1 MGRVAAPS
9 PERVTYRQVLA
20 VREFRALFLADGLSV
35 LGDQVARLAV
45 AYLVY
50 ERSGSP
56 LAAAATYAVS
66 YLTWLVG
73 GPLLSALPDRH
84 SRRGVMIACDV
95 ARMLLVAALALPGL
109 PLWVFFL
116 VLAVVGLLAPP
127 FDSARSALVADILEG
142 EQYVVGNALSNAVAQ
157 AGQVAGFVA
166 GGALVAAIGVQGA
179 LLADAVTFAISA
191 AVLLL
196 VVRRRPEPTR
206 SGEVRTSL
214 LAEALAGARLV
225 AGTPRLRRLLGWG
238 ALSFTAVIG
247 PEGLAVAV
255 SQQRGGGALAA
266 GILTAAVPAGFL
278 LGSAALLRVPAERR
292 ERLFPLLMVL
302 ACVPLMLTP
311 LADGLV
317 LIAVLWVV
325 AGCGNALQLIAN
337 SAYVQA
343 VPPQLRARAFGVA
356 GTVLMA
362 VQGLALLA
370 TGALAEVLDP
380 RTAVA
385 IGAAASL
392 ALVPLLARGG
402 ISRAAAAQ
410 ASPVVSRTG
419 FR

>member
-1 MGRVAAPS
+1 MGSVAAPS

-20 VREFRALFLADGLSV
+20 VPEFRALFLADGLSV

-84 SRRGVMIACDV
+84 SRRRVMIACDV
-95 ARMLLVAALALPGL
+95 ARMLLVAALAVPGL

-116 VLAVVGLLAPP
+116 VLGVVGLLAPP

-142 EQYVVGNALSNAVAQ
+142 EQYVVGNALSNAVTQ

-179 LLADAVTFAISA
+179 LLADAATFAISA

-196 VVRRRPEPTR
+196 VVRRRPQPAR

-225 AGTPRLRRLLGWG
+225 AGAPRLRRLLGWG

-255 SQQRGGGALAA
+255 SQQRGDGALAA

-278 LGSAALLRVPAERR
+278 LGSAALLRVPTERR

-311 LADGLV
+311 FADSLV

-343 VPPQLRARAFGVA
+343 VPPHLRARAFGVA

-385 IGAAASL
+385 IGAAGSL

-402 ISRAAAAQ
+402 ISGPPAAQ

-419 FR
+419 P